1 MSYQVLARKYRPQ
14 TFEEIIGQGHITRT
28 LQNAIG
34 ADRIAQGFLFSGMR
48 GVGKTTLARV
58 FAKALNCETGPTPSP
73 CNVCDHCRE
82 ITEGNSVD
90 VIEIDG
96 ASNTGVDDV
105 RELRENVLYAP
116 ARMRYKVYIIDEVH
130 MLSKSAFNAL
140 LKTLEEPPSHVI
152 FIFATTELHKVPI
165 TIQFRCQCFSFRKIP
180 LQEVTAQLLHV
191 ATSEGLA
198 LDPIA
203 AQLIARA
210 SEGSMRDAQSL
221 MDQVVSFC
229 GTTVTTIETQKVLG
243 LVDRQVLEECTRTFV
258 EQDAAGALA
267 LVEELSSGGQDLTEF
282 CRALQLHLRNLLMIR
297 ILKSPEK
304 ITNLSSEE
312 IARFKESAEIL
323 DEGRLIAF
331 VEELSRLEDALRR
344 TTTPRFL
351 LEVALVKMTRMQPL
365 RAFREVAAQLEV
377 LEERLAPG
385 LARAGGKATPRPTGK
400 KKPRQEVHSGKRSSS
415 PLPESALPDWETM
428 VAHAHKISL
437 PVGSILEHGF
447 LKSAEGNRVE
457 IGFTK
462 KIHLDM
468 ARRKSKQIGEILQGY
483 LHRELVVE
491 LVLHNQPDSV
501 PLTLQEKK
509 KESVRVRKEQ
519 LKQESLQHR
528 VVREAVKVF
537 HGRVTEVREF
547 S

>member
-58 FAKALNCETGPTPSP
+58 FAKALNCKTGPTRTP
-73 CNVCDHCRE
+73 CNACDDCRE
-82 ITEGNSVD
+82 ITEGTSVD

-116 ARMRYKVYIIDEVH
+116 ARARYKVYIIDEVH

-140 LKTLEEPPSHVI
+140 LKTLEEPPAHVI
-152 FIFATTELHKVPI
+152 FIFATTEPHKVPI
-165 TIQFRCQCFSFRKIP
+165 TIQSRCQCFSFRKIP
-180 LQEVTAQLLHV
+180 LQEVTAQLLRL
-191 ATSEGLA
+191 AKEEGVQLEQA
-198 LDPIA
+198 A

-229 GTTVTTIETQKVLG
+229 GTGITTAETRKVLG
-243 LVDRQVLEECTRTFV
+243 LVDRQVLDECTRALV
-258 EQDAAGALA
+258 ERDAPRALS
-267 LVEELSSGGQDLTEF
+267 LVEELSSGGHDLTEF
-282 CRALQLHLRNLLMIR
+282 CKALQWHLRNLLMIR
-297 ILKSPEK
+297 ILEDPEK
-304 ITNLSSEE
+304 ITALSGEE
-312 IARFKESAEIL
+312 ITRLKISADAL

-331 VEELSRLEDALRR
+331 VEHLNRTEEALRR

-351 LEVALVKMTRMQPL
+351 LEIALVKMTRMQPL
-365 RAFREVAAQLEV
+365 REFQEIAAQLKA
-377 LEERLAPG
+377 LEQRLASGQERTGGETSSLSGGKKYTSSAPPGSRVVSEPFPESPG
-385 LARAGGKATPRPTGK
+385 L
-400 KKPRQEVHSGKRSSS
+400 
-415 PLPESALPDWETM
+415 DWEAI
-428 VAHAHKISL
+428 VRYAQKVSL

-447 LKSAEGNRVE
+447 LKTAEEARIV

-462 KIHLDM
+462 QIHYDRAREKKQKI
-468 ARRKSKQIGEILQGY
+468 QEILQGF
-483 LHRELVVE
+483 LHREVPVE
-491 LVLHNQPDSV
+491 LLLHTRPDSM

-509 KESVRVRKEQ
+509 QESIRRRKDQ
-519 LKQESLQHR
+519 IRRESLQNH
-528 VVREAVKVF
+528 VIQEAVKIF
-537 HGRVTEVREF
+537 HGKITEVRET